1 MDEKIKRIK
10 SMYNDCAKS
19 FGIYE
24 KDHKLDAFSRRSEQ
38 IVRKYG
44 CLPDIIDLMFWW
56 YQMAQSV
63 HDLYEKEV
71 RDNG

>member
-10 SMYNDCAKS
+10 SMYSDCAKS
-19 FGIYE
+19 FNMYE
-24 KDHKLDAFSRRSEQ
+24 KNHRLDEFSKRSEE

-44 CLPDIIDLMFWW
+44 CQSDIVNLMMWW

-63 HDLYEKEV
+63 HDLCGKEV
-71 RDNG
+71 RNNG

>member
-24 KDHKLDAFSRRSEQ
+24 KDHDLSAFSKRSEEL
-38 IVRKYG
+38 VRKYG
-44 CLPDIIDLMFWW
+44 CQPDIVNLMMWW

-63 HDLYEKEV
+63 HDLYVKEV
-71 RDNG
+71 RING